1 MLRPPLQA
9 RNDISKEV
17 HKVCSKLPSE
27 MLKEAKIFYYS
38 LQQNLLTTDINVFLV
53 GSYVEYV
60 MTLHIDSNQ
69 ARKQPSERLNQGL
82 HSFEDQMTQ
91 HWRVM

>member
-1 MLRPPLQA
+1 MLRPPLQKRFTKC
-9 RNDISKEV
+9 RNLFKTPKRNVKGGQNILLQFAT
-17 HKVCSKLPSE
+17 KLVDHGYKCIPGWQ
-27 MLKEAKIFYYS
+27 F
-38 LQQNLLTTDINVFLV
+38 
-53 GSYVEYV
+53 VEHV

-69 ARKQPSERLNQGL
+69 ARKQPNERLNQGL